1 MKRKPTTKQAVQ
13 RSLLEI
19 VIRNCREARET
30 TNEYSRDTA
39 MARAHGAITLAYY
52 SDVIDNVGYNA
63 LWDLASNARYQRAAE
78 MIYNQP
84 LYTGAQHAEARWNSG
99 KAAA

>member
-13 RSLLEI
+13 RSLLDI
-19 VIRNCREARET
+19 VARGCREAREAT
-30 TNEYSRDTA
+30 SEYSRDTA

-52 SDVIDNVGYNA
+52 SDVIDQKSYNA
-63 LWDLASNARYQRAAE
+63 LWDLASNARSQRATE
-78 MIYNQP
+78 MIYDQKP
-84 LYTGAQHAEARWNSG
+84 YTGAQFAESRWKSG